1 MATQT
6 ISAAGPKI
14 RTKLPGPKA
23 QAVLQGDAQYIS
35 PSYTRSY
42 PLVAKRGR
50 GVIVEDVDGNEFLDF
65 SAGIAV
71 VSTGHCHPK
80 VVAAIQKQAAEL
92 IHMSGTDFYYES
104 MITLAQRLGKIA
116 PMSGP
121 VRAYYGN
128 SGTEAVEAA
137 MKLARYHTKRQGII
151 AFYGAFH
158 GRTMGALS
166 LTASK
171 TQQRRR
177 FFPLVPGVAHV
188 PYPNVYRKPEGMT
201 AEEHIAEC
209 VGFIED
215 RVFKTIMPPEEC
227 AAIFIEP
234 IQGEGGYLPAPTE
247 FMRELR
253 RICDKHGILLV
264 ADEVQ
269 SGAGR
274 SGKWW
279 AIQHTGVEPDII
291 TIAKG
296 IASGMPLGV
305 MLARAELMDW
315 VPGSHAST
323 FGGNPVCIEAAMAT
337 MDVLESEAIKNA
349 EVVGSHMMKR
359 LSSWVKTHPMVGDVR
374 GRGLMIGVEIVK
386 DKKTKAIAHDER
398 DRIVELAF
406 ERGLLFL
413 GAGENSIRLAPPLV
427 VTQEQAD
434 IAMDVLEAVHRHR
447 GKRAVVS
454 KSRSAAREPY
464 RNENACGTDNVLRA
478 FSFLPHLHL
487 GLSKNLR
494 YDSDPSLRF
503 GIPEEALREASEN
516 VRHANPPRTSR
527 SRFLRE
533 AHDPQRFRTTA
544 PSHRT
549 PW

>member
-1 MATQT
+1 LFCAQAEGINMQPFETRMNMATET
-6 ISAAGPKI
+6 ISNAGPKI

-23 QAVLQGDAQYIS
+23 QAILKGDAKYIS

-50 GVIVEDVDGNEFLDF
+50 GVVVEDVDSNEFLDF
-65 SAGIAV
+65 AAGIAV
-71 VSTGHCHPK
+71 VSTGHCHPE

-92 IHMSGTDFYYES
+92 IHISGTDFYYENLV
-104 MITLAQRLGKIA
+104 TLAERLERIA

-128 SGTEAVEAA
+128 SGAEAIEAA

-166 LTASK
+166 ITASK
-171 TQQRRR
+171 PQQRRR

-188 PYPNVYRKPEGMT
+188 PFPNVYRKPEGMT
-201 AEEHIAEC
+201 AEEHVADC
-209 VGFIED
+209 VRNIEE

-234 IQGEGGYLPAPTE
+234 IQGEGGYLPAPAE
-247 FMRELR
+247 FLRELR
-253 RICDKHGILLV
+253 RICDQHGILLV

-269 SGAGR
+269 SGSGR
-274 SGKWW
+274 TGKWW
-279 AIQHTGVEPDII
+279 GIQDSGVEPDII
-291 TIAKG
+291 AIAKG
-296 IASGMPLGV
+296 IASGMPLGIA
-305 MLARAELMDW
+305 LARTEIMDW

-323 FGGNPVCIEAAMAT
+323 FGGNPICIEAALAT
-337 MDVLESEAIKNA
+337 MNVLEREGIHNA
-349 EVVGSHMMKR
+349 EVVGAHIMKR
-359 LSSWVKTHPMVGDVR
+359 ISTWVKTHPMVGDVR

-413 GAGENSIRLAPPLV
+413 GAGENSIRIAPPLV
-427 VTQEQAD
+427 VTAEQAD
-434 IAMDVLEAVHRHR
+434 IAMDVLEECIAIVEKETR
-447 GKRAVVS
+447 
-454 KSRSAAREPY
+454 
-464 RNENACGTDNVLRA
+464 
-478 FSFLPHLHL
+478 
-487 GLSKNLR
+487 
-494 YDSDPSLRF
+494 
-503 GIPEEALREASEN
+503 
-516 VRHANPPRTSR
+516 
-527 SRFLRE
+527 
-533 AHDPQRFRTTA
+533 
-544 PSHRT
+544 
-549 PW
+549 